1 MSVQSEDAYQETLQ
15 RLQND
20 AGAVAALRML
30 HERGSLAYLGENAY
44 PHLNAGI
51 VHWLVRAESHKG
63 SELIYQTAEQ
73 KVKGLP
79 LNSFFNFPDKYLSQ
93 IKGGA
98 FISAELE
105 DGSSIAIYLEK
116 VSREAILEVLEVAK
130 QHLALTTDRP
140 IRERILDKL
149 NAEGHASYLS
159 RGGLEQLSTKLLKY
173 LDYAVNSSPGSE
185 MIVSEDDGSVEVFPI
200 EAVIQNPERFENVD
214 LPVYLTIEVD
224 RQSVILDTREVT
236 PANIWHLQKK
246 ARQIALNRAHS

>member
-1 MSVQSEDAYQETLQ
+1 MSVQSEEAYQATLDG
-15 RLQND
+15 LLGD
-20 AGAVAALRML
+20 LGAINALKML

-51 VHWLVRAESHKG
+51 IHWLVRAESHKG
-63 SELIYQTAEQ
+63 SELIYQTHDL
-73 KVKGLP
+73 KVRGIP

-93 IKGGA
+93 ISGGA

-105 DGSSIAIYLEK
+105 DGSSIALHLEK
-116 VSREAILEVLEVAK
+116 VSRESVLKMLEVAK
-130 QHLALTTDRP
+130 QNLPLTTDRP

-185 MIVSEDDGSVEVFPI
+185 MIVTGDDGSVEVFPI
-200 EAVIQNPERFENVD
+200 EAVIQEPERFQGVD

-224 RQSVILDTREVT
+224 KQSVIMDTREVT

-246 ARQIALNRAHS
+246 ARQIALSKES